1 MITRRRQQSSNST
14 PDIRHIGKRKIANRL
29 ENLLLVVRV
38 DGYPNVHVDRISDI
52 AKGVHGITADQQ
64 KPCVMRI
71 EQLQELFEIA
81 WYPGR
86 SHSGSAG

>member
-1 MITRRRQQSSNST
+1 MRR
-14 PDIRHIGKRKIANRL
+14 GKQIADRL
-29 ENLLLVVRV
+29 KNPLLVVRIGGDPDIHIDCV
-38 DGYPNVHVDRISDI
+38 SDI

-64 KPCVMRI
+64 KPRAMGI